1 MMAIVSM
8 LPAEVADLVRE
19 PSETMASTEI
29 RAIDRSPE
37 RLKSDDLAS
46 LLYSVINVQSR
57 VFNQETL
64 LAKKLYLPNRGVI
77 NYKPS
82 KYSLLCSIFSRF
94 VLRS

>member
-1 MMAIVSM
+1 MVAIVSM

-29 RAIDRSPE
+29 RAIDRFPE

-57 VFNQETL
+57 AIIKNSTV
-64 LAKKLYLPNRGVI
+64 AD
-77 NYKPS
+77 
-82 KYSLLCSIFSRF
+82 
-94 VLRS
+94 